1 MPSATTALIDPPRTN
16 IDSPRTND
24 ALLTAARPTGIHRT
38 GTASPVQRVTVAVY
52 APDPILYVG
61 VVHQLRQRPEIEL

>member
-1 MPSATTALIDPPRTN
+1 MPCAENDRTPSPLDTDPVQVPSQSRG
-16 IDSPRTND
+16 S
-24 ALLTAARPTGIHRT
+24 HRT